1 MDKQEKK
8 QVEEVAE
15 VNTEEKVDKVEESV
29 ETEAAKEAPNPEEVE
44 VVKDEKPT
52 EESAPTEE
60 AVEEEPKADEEVS
73 KEEKAEEE
81 LVEADKAE
89 EKGDKPDEENNPV
102 EQEEEQPK
110 PEQKE
115 EQEVKEPEEDELT
128 RVKAE
133 LEEKKAELEEKEMFD
148 KLDRDTVQ
156 ANTQLNKFLEELG
169 KAMEAEFK
177 RYGIDASMTIEEL
190 EKVDMAKANV
200 ARGIVAQAQKIKDE
214 AMTNMANNLNAEFND
229 VVFTKASRLF
239 EKFNLS
245 EKQAQIA
252 AETFVDIL
260 EQSGL
265 KNFAEDLVAK
275 VELAVA
281 RARMIVPKVFDAIQQ
296 SKKVSDKVEEILQDV
311 EDGAVE
317 IATTELAAQEA
328 KAEAEAKAEEDKE
341 EKEEKPEEVVEE
353 SKVIEE
359 VPTVDEFMESATIST
374 QQAGSPLT
382 VENVLQEMSRL
393 SDKDRVKF
401 YVQNRALVEKAMAK
415 KANADRRR
423 I

>member
-1 MDKQEKK
+1 MDEQKK
-8 QVEEVAE
+8 EQVKEIVEA
-15 VNTEEKVDKVEESV
+15 NAEEKADKAEDSV
-29 ETEAAKEAPNPEEVE
+29 EAKTVDETPKPEEVE
-44 VVKDEKPT
+44 VVKDEKQQ
-52 EESAPTEE
+52 EEEPVPAEKP
-60 AVEEEPKADEEVS
+60 VEEEPKADEEVF
-73 KEEKAEEE
+73 KEEKTKEEP
-81 LVEADKAE
+81 VETDE
-89 EKGDKPDEENNPV
+89 VEKEGDKPDGEDNSA

-110 PEQKE
+110 PEQE
-115 EQEVKEPEEDELT
+115 EQKVEEPEEDELT

-156 ANTQLNKFLEELG
+156 ANTQLNRFLDELG

-245 EKQAQIA
+245 EEQAQIA

-296 SKKVSDKVEEILQDV
+296 GKKVSDKVEEILQDV

-328 KAEAEAKAEEDKE
+328 KAEAEAKIEEEEDKE
-341 EKEEKPEEVVEE
+341 PEKAVEE
-353 SKVIEE
+353 LKVEEE
-359 VPTVDEFMESATIST
+359 VPTVDEFMESAIIST
-374 QQAGSPLT
+374 QQTGSPLT
-382 VENVLQEMSRL
+382 VDNVLQEMAKL
-393 SDKDRVKF
+393 PNKERVKF
-401 YVQNRALVEKAMAK
+401 YTQNRALVEKAMAK
-415 KANADRRR
+415 KANADRKR